1 MIFLLEMSWKVKQ
14 KLKEFSMLGL
24 PCTEVFGPSLEPM
37 LRLARIILTSDPPLK
52 SCSTSLLSQWKIYVD
67 SPCHPNFYPH
77 YLISCWNIASLYHQE
92 QDQLFCHKLT
102 LDTHKAT
109 TKKSQFCMIYVL
121 RELWCIAWKQGNFGK
136 IRFTFCI
143 LPNYFNLCVFHYCI
157 SPLNDFFY
165 FKGLIMYLD
174 FDRTTAILVGPFLV
188 LNNGNKS

>member
-14 KLKEFSMLGL
+14 KLKEFSIFFKTKFSPCFFNNTCEIFKSQIFTSVLGL
-24 PCTEVFGPSLEPM
+24 PCTVVFGPSLEPM

-121 RELWCIAWKQGNFGK
+121 LELWCIAWKQGNF
-136 IRFTFCI
+136 RQNTFH
-143 LPNYFNLCVFHYCI
+143 LLYF
-157 SPLNDFFY
+157 
-165 FKGLIMYLD
+165 
-174 FDRTTAILVGPFLV
+174 A
-188 LNNGNKS
+188 